1 MKTERESFEKW
12 FIKTKAYKLISE
24 MNYFKMELF
33 YFVEGRGEYRHSSVQ
48 IAFMAWQAS
57 AKREGFVL
65 VPVCRFCS
73 GHGEVGCRFEG
84 THPCP
89 ECNGSRIDPRL
100 SVEATK

>member
-1 MKTERESFEKW
+1 MKTERELFED
-12 FIKTKAYKLISE
+12 FC
-24 MNYFKMELF
+24 FKSGLVTNKNFFKNNGCDDE
-33 YFVEGRGEYRHSSVQ
+33 VSAAWG
-48 IAFMAWQAS
+48 AWQAS
-57 AKREGFVL
+57 AQREGFVL

-84 THPCP
+84 THPYP